1 MTRPSGPS
9 SARTALFIYLS
20 MIVAVALALVMSV
33 ALQAVE
39 VFPQAPSQPVFD
51 VMPLA
56 LATAAALV
64 FLAVRRRLP
73 ERRSGESEDDWWRA
87 NLPAALTLWATAEGA
102 ALVGAVFHLVTGSS
116 TALAATA
123 LGLALLAFSTP
134 TALANR
140 AR

>member
-9 SARTALFIYLS
+9 NARTALFIYLS
-20 MIVAVALALVMSV
+20 MIVAVALALLMSV
-33 ALQAVE
+33 ALRTAG
-39 VFPQAPSQPVFD
+39 VFPPGVSGLALD

-56 LATAAALV
+56 IAAAAALV
-64 FLAVRRRLP
+64 FVTVRRRLP
-73 ERRSGESEDDWWRA
+73 ERPSGQSEDDWWRA

-102 ALVGAVFHLVTGSS
+102 ALVGAVFHLVTGSP

-134 TALANR
+134 TGLANR
-140 AR
+140 

>member
-20 MIVAVALALVMSV
+20 MIVAVALALVTSV
-33 ALQAVE
+33 ALQAAR
-39 VFPQAPSQPVFD
+39 VFPSGASSPVFD

-56 LATAAALV
+56 VAAAAVVV
-64 FLAVRRRLP
+64 FITVRRRLP
-73 ERRSGESEDDWWRA
+73 ERRPGQSEDDWWRT
-87 NLPAALTLWATAEGA
+87 NLPVALTLWATAEGA
-102 ALVGAVFHLVTGSS
+102 ALVGAVFHLVTGSP

-134 TALANR
+134 TTLANR
-140 AR
+140 